1 MAAITD
7 VSVTGSKLLTP
18 KGDLVTI
25 SKIRIEKIGT
35 TGYRIYGARLKNI
48 VGSDAVAGKDTHFMS
63 ATGTQLVSVDGGFY
77 LSAAD
82 MTAFEAALDT
92 LLES

>member
-18 KGDLVTI
+18 KGDLVTL

-35 TGYRIYGARLKNI
+35 TGWRIYGARTKNL
-48 VGSDAVAGKDTHFMS
+48 VGGDAKGGVTDSMMS
-63 ATGTQLVSVDGGFY
+63 TTNTTTVSVEGGFY
-77 LSAAD
+77 MSAAD
-82 MTAFEAALDT
+82 MLLFEAALDT
-92 LLES
+92 LLEI